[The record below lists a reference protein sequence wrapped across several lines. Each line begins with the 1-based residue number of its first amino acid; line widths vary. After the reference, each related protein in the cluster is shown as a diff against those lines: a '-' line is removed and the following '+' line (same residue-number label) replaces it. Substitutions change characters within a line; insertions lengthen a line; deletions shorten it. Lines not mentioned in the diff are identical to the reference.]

1 MSTTASGTT
10 FTLRTPAH
18 IKSCHLTGT
27 WDKYTKRYQM
37 NADKSAGPG
46 WWTLTLK
53 FGSSLPPQRYWYY
66 VRLHFSFIRLT
77 SRSFFFSFFSDSLQQ
92 IYHFLFFFPG
102 LASTNIPF
110 SFLLSRTRFNK
121 YTISFVVAHTA
132 DNLHLSQAKR
142 AHPRLGLLR
151 GLRLRFF
158 LFSYFSSTSIHF
170 LRRAA
175 ASNRLPVY
183 P

>member
-1 MSTTASGTT
+1 MSTTASGTV

-66 VRLHFSFIRLT
+66 VCLHFFIRLT
-77 SRSFFFSFFSDSLQQ
+77 SRSFFLFFFPDSLQQ
-92 IYHFLFFFPG
+92 IYHFLCYG
-102 LASTNIPF
+102 SYNGTTT
-110 SFLLSRTRFNK
+110 S
-121 YTISFVVAHTA
+121 
-132 DNLHLSQAKR
+132 KR
-142 AHPRLGLLR
+142 AHPALVFGSS
-151 GLRLRFF
+151 F
-158 LFSYFSSTSIHF
+158 LSFIFQLH
-170 LRRAA
+170 
-175 ASNRLPVY
+175 
-183 P
+183 